1 VLQDQAN
8 FGFGTLA
15 AETHVLDR
23 INARLVYVLLAFAA
37 LLTFSLSFLVVA
49 DVVGRVVFNSPV
61 KGTPEIV
68 SMSIVI
74 ICFLLAGYAVQSGGM
89 LQADILVGLFG
100 RRGPFIS
107 ALLSGVLGAAFFAL
121 IVWGSYEPALHAWSS
136 GEFEGEGAL
145 RVPVWPARLVV
156 MLGSLLV
163 TIIYLGQAAAAAVG
177 LLRGTA
183 PDLPRRPE
191 GSGIL

>member
-1 VLQDQAN
+1 MK
-8 FGFGTLA
+8 
-15 AETHVLDR
+15 AEQPPTGDHVFDR
-23 INARLVYVLLAFAA
+23 MNAKLVYLLLAVAA
-37 LLTFSLSFLVVA
+37 LLTFGLSFLVVA
-49 DVVGRVVFNSPV
+49 DVIGRVVFNNPV

-74 ICFLLAGYAVQSGGM
+74 ICFLLAGYAVHSGGM
-89 LQADILVGLFG
+89 LRADILVGLLG
-100 RRGPFIS
+100 RRGPLIS

-163 TIIYLGQAAAAAVG
+163 TIIYLRQAATAAIGLVRGAAADRQRPPEGAG
-177 LLRGTA
+177 LL
-183 PDLPRRPE
+183 
-191 GSGIL
+191 

>member
-1 VLQDQAN
+1 L
-8 FGFGTLA
+8 F
-15 AETHVLDR
+15 DR
-23 INARLVYVLLAFAA
+23 INARLVFVLLAVAA

-49 DVVGRVVFNSPV
+49 DVIGRVVFNSPV

-74 ICFLLAGYAVQSGGM
+74 ICFLLAGYSVQSGGM

-100 RRGPFIS
+100 KRGPWIS
-107 ALLSGVLGAAFFAL
+107 TLMSGVLGAAFFAL
-121 IVWGSYEPALHAWSS
+121 IVWGSYEPALHAWNS

-145 RVPVWPARLVV
+145 RIPVWPARLVV

-163 TIIYLGQAAAAAVG
+163 TIIYLGQAVTAAVALIRGSAPEPPRPSESAG
-177 LLRGTA
+177 LL
-183 PDLPRRPE
+183 
-191 GSGIL
+191 